1 MSNFKYKKYILE
13 TLEKYKKYFKN
24 EEKRFELLEKQLQD
38 NENLWTRKNFNWHLT
53 ASAYIFDK
61 SMQNFVV
68 IHNINLDKWLVPGW
82 HWEEWDWEMQNTAKR
97 EAMEETWLS
106 QLKLCSWHNQN
117 EMIPID
123 IDTHYIPEN
132 KEKDERQHFHHDFRY
147 IFIYDWDFS
156 EINIET
162 QEIKWFQILN
172 INDDLTKLAW
182 NDVILKIKNI
192 SKKNSF

>member
-1 MSNFKYKKYILE
+1 MNYPYKKYILE
-13 TLEKYKKYFKN
+13 TLEKYKKYFKS
-24 EEKRFELLEKQLQD
+24 EEKRYELLEKQLEN

-132 KEKDERQHFHHDFRY
+132 KKKDERQHFHHDFRY

>member
-1 MSNFKYKKYILE
+1 MNYPYKKYILE
-13 TLEKYKKYFKN
+13 TLEKYKKYFKS
-24 EEKRFELLEKQLQD
+24 EEKRFELLEKQLEN

-106 QLKLCSWHNQN
+106 QLKLFSWHKQN

-132 KEKDERQHFHHDFRY
+132 KKKDERQHFHHDFRY

-172 INDDLTKLAW
+172 INDDLTRLAW

>member
-1 MSNFKYKKYILE
+1 MNYPYKKYILE
-13 TLEKYKKYFKN
+13 TLEKYKKYFKS
-24 EEKRFELLEKQLQD
+24 EEKRFELLEKQLEN
-38 NENLWTRKNFNWHLT
+38 NENIWTRKNFNWHLT

-106 QLKLCSWHNQN
+106 QLKLFSWHKQN

-132 KEKDERQHFHHDFRY
+132 KKKDERQHFHHDFRY

>member
-1 MSNFKYKKYILE
+1 MNYPYKKYILE

-24 EEKRFELLEKQLQD
+24 EEKRFELLEKQLEN

-106 QLKLCSWHNQN
+106 QLKLFSWHKQN

-132 KEKDERQHFHHDFRY
+132 KKKDERQHFHHDFRY

>member
-1 MSNFKYKKYILE
+1 MNYPYKKYILE

-106 QLKLCSWHNQN
+106 QLKLCFWHNQN

-132 KEKDERQHFHHDFRY
+132 KKKDERQHFHHDFRY

-156 EINIET
+156 EINIEA

-192 SKKNSF
+192 SKK

>member
-132 KEKDERQHFHHDFRY
+132 KKKDERQHFHHDFRY

-192 SKKNSF
+192 SKKK